1 MFRWKKLPS
10 SDLMLEILMK
20 IPRKFSKISV
30 ILLNRSKIQWTI
42 FNNLFCLRQWKSNR
56 GQVQAASLGRQ
67 SQLVFGKNQIVDSH
81 ISWKGFSKS
90 IIEWISCDQT
100 DKLYI
105 YLKSLVV
112 FQKSFTKKF
121 ITPSQ
126 IIRMQD
132 ESLVWYPT
140 VTRTMNKNPNASWI
154 TSFFTPVA
162 SNIGSCIWTA
172 S

>member
-1 MFRWKKLPS
+1 
-10 SDLMLEILMK
+10 MK

-56 GQVQAASLGRQ
+56 GQVQAAGWGRQ

-81 ISWKGFSKS
+81 ISWKVLVSMVY
-90 IIEWISCDQT
+90 SCDET
-100 DKLYI
+100 DESYTH
-105 YLKSLVV
+105 LKSLVV

-121 ITPSQ
+121 ITPSH